1 LGSIWVRMEEI
12 DIMRRRNGLERPYHP
27 LQLLG
32 WGYSLLAVGC
42 NVVLVR
48 GVLSTVEQVIPT

>member
-1 LGSIWVRMEEI
+1 MEEI